1 MSTFLADI
9 APFVPALLLTALFV
23 WALERNHRRQH
34 PAPWADDYRH
44 PAEHDA
50 DHRRSAHDWDAVG
63 VTLRRVVDEAA
74 GDADPLCSCVGGAHG
89 AGI

>member
-1 MSTFLADI
+1 MSTFLADL
-9 APFVPALLLTALFV
+9 APLIPALLLTALFV

-50 DHRRSAHDWDAVG
+50 DHRRSAHDWDAYG
-63 VTLRRVVDEAA
+63 RAA
-74 GDADPLCSCVGGAHG
+74 
-89 AGI
+89 